1 MIKIGVE
8 TFSTPEKAIFEPINP
23 LIVILNPVIKN

>member
-8 TFSTPEKAIFEPINP
+8 NVSTPEKAIFERINP
-23 LIVILNPVIKN
+23 LVVILNPVIKN

>member
-8 TFSTPEKAIFEPINP
+8 TFSTPEKAIFERINP
-23 LIVILNPVIKN
+23 LVVILNPVIKN

>member
-8 TFSTPEKAIFEPINP
+8 NVSTPEKAIFEPINP
-23 LIVILNPVIKN
+23 LVVTVIARG

>member
-8 TFSTPEKAIFEPINP
+8 KFSTPEKAIF
-23 LIVILNPVIKN
+23 VIAQTFANLAL